1 MISSRRIALLG
12 IGYPL
17 SPVMLAVL
25 GLWPEEEDTPRP
37 PMFGF
42 LDPLGGGG
50 GRKAKAAP
58 QVAPEPKRKPP
69 EADDDQPRIRRQN
82 DLILSLVM
90 AAVTEELV

>member
-25 GLWPEEEDTPRP
+25 GLWPEEEDTPQP
-37 PMFGF
+37 PMFG
-42 LDPLGGGG
+42 LHDPLGGGG
-50 GRKAKAAP
+50 GRQSKAPPLKRR
-58 QVAPEPKRKPP
+58 PEV
-69 EADDDQPRIRRQN
+69 DDDMPRIRRQN